1 MYNSLLFDTRIQYNI
16 YTGTYLS
23 DTSLILL
30 GAGNSTRFTSNARK
44 QWLYT
49 GDIPLWLHVAEH
61 FGNVTDFTQIII
73 VSSTEDI
80 RLMKSFADYTYVEGG
95 DSRQASLSNAL
106 QHVTSKYVL
115 VSDIARCCVP
125 GDMIARILTAKDK
138 GSCIVPVLPV
148 TDTLYLD
155 DSPIDREQV
164 KIIQTPQLS
173 VTKTLKEAL
182 RTEQLFT
189 DDSSAVASMGEKVH
203 FVEGS
208 VHAHKL
214 TTIADLEKLSCIKA
228 PSSKT
233 LTGFGLDIHPFEK
246 NKEMFLCGVK
256 IDVDYGFKAHSDGD
270 VAIHALIDALLGAA
284 GMGDIG
290 ELYPDT
296 DESYAGV
303 DSKKLLTDTVNKLKT
318 HGYEIGNIDLTI
330 LAQAPKILPYKEEMR
345 QTVASLL
352 GIRQNFINIKA
363 TTAEKLGFVGRKEGV
378 TVHAVANL
386 TYFNWKNL

>member
-1 MYNSLLFDTRIQYNI
+1 M
-16 YTGTYLS
+16 S
-23 DTSLILL
+23 DTTLILL
-30 GAGNSTRFTSNARK
+30 GAGNSTRFESNVKK
-44 QWLYT
+44 QWLYS
-49 GDIPLWLHVAEH
+49 GDVPLWLHVAEH
-61 FGNVTDFTQIII
+61 FDNIADFTQIII
-73 VSSTEDI
+73 VSSVEDI
-80 RLMKSFADYTYVEGG
+80 ILMQSFADYCYIEGG
-95 DSRQASLSNAL
+95 TSRQASLNNAL
-106 QHVTSKYVL
+106 QHVTSEYVL

-125 GDMIARILTAKDK
+125 QDMIERILAVKDK
-138 GSCIVPVLPV
+138 GSCIVPALPV
-148 TDTLYLD
+148 TDTLYLGG
-155 DSPIDREQV
+155 SPIDREQA

-173 VTKTLKEAL
+173 VTKTLKKAL
-182 RTEQLFT
+182 QTEQLFT

-208 VHAHKL
+208 VQAHKL
-214 TTIADLEKLSCIKA
+214 TTIADLKKLSCIQA
-228 PSSKT
+228 PSAKT
-233 LTGFGLDIHPFEK
+233 FTGFGLDIHPFEE

-303 DSKKLLTDTVNKLKT
+303 DSKKLLTDTVNKIKR
-318 HGYEIGNIDLTI
+318 HGYKIGNVDLTI

-345 QTVASLL
+345 KTLASLL
-352 GIRQNFINIKA
+352 GIRQNFVNIKA

-386 TYFNWKNL
+386 TYFNWKNLMNGKNI

>member
-1 MYNSLLFDTRIQYNI
+1 M
-16 YTGTYLS
+16 S
-23 DTSLILL
+23 DITLILL
-30 GAGNSTRFTSNARK
+30 GAGSSTRFESNVKK

-49 GDIPLWLHVAEH
+49 GDIPLWLQVAEH
-61 FGNVTDFTQIII
+61 FGKAADFTQIII
-73 VSSTEDI
+73 VSSAEDI
-80 RLMKSFADYTYVEGG
+80 TLMQSFADYNYVKGG
-95 DSRQASLSNAL
+95 ASRQDSLSNAL
-106 QHVTSKYVL
+106 QHVTSEYVL
-115 VSDIARCCVP
+115 VSDIARSCVP
-125 GDMIARILTAKDK
+125 QDMIERILAAKEK

-148 TDTLYLD
+148 TDTLYLG

-173 VTKTLKEAL
+173 VTKTLKKSL
-182 RTEQLFT
+182 LTEQIFT

-214 TTIADLEKLSCIKA
+214 TTIADLEKLFCIQE
-228 PSSKT
+228 PSTKT

-246 NKEMFLCGVK
+246 DKEMFLCGVK

-303 DSKKLLTDTVNKLKT
+303 DSKKLLADTVTKLKT
-318 HGYEIGNIDLTI
+318 HGFEIGNVDLTI

-345 QTVASLL
+345 QTLASLL
-352 GIRQNFINIKA
+352 GIRQNFVNIKA

-386 TYFNWKNL
+386 TYFNWKNLMNGKNI

>member
-1 MYNSLLFDTRIQYNI
+1 M
-16 YTGTYLS
+16 S
-23 DTSLILL
+23 DTTLILL
-30 GAGNSTRFTSNARK
+30 GAGNSTRFQSNVKK

-49 GDIPLWLHVAEH
+49 GEIPLWLHVAEH
-61 FGNVTDFTQIII
+61 FDKISNFDKIII
-73 VSSTEDI
+73 VSSCEDI
-80 RLMKSFADYTYVEGG
+80 TLMKNFAPFTYVEGG
-95 DSRQASLSNAL
+95 SSRQTSLINAL
-106 QHVTSKYVL
+106 QYVTSKYVL

-125 GDMIARILTAKDK
+125 EDMVERILAAKSK
-138 GSCIVPVLPV
+138 GSCIVPTLSV
-148 TDTLYLD
+148 TDTLYLGNT
-155 DSPIDREQV
+155 PIDREQA

-173 VTKTLKEAL
+173 ITKTLEKALAEAL
-182 RTEQLFT
+182 RTEQIFT
-189 DDSSAVASMGEKVH
+189 DDSSAVAYLGEKIH

-214 TTIADLEKLSCIKA
+214 TTTADLEKLSCIKA
-228 PSSKT
+228 PSAKT
-233 LTGFGLDIHPFEK
+233 LTGFGLDIHPFEE

-296 DESYAGV
+296 DKNYAGV

-318 HGYEIGNIDLTI
+318 HGYEIGNVDLTI
-330 LAQAPKILPYKEEMR
+330 LAQAPKILPYKEEMCK
-345 QTVASLL
+345 TLASLL
-352 GIRQNFINIKA
+352 GIRQNFVNIKA
-363 TTAEKLGFVGRKEGV
+363 TTAEKLGFVGRKEGI

>member
-1 MYNSLLFDTRIQYNI
+1 MLLDT
-16 YTGTYLS
+16 T
-23 DTSLILL
+23 LILL
-30 GAGNSTRFTSNARK
+30 GAGNSTRFKSNVKK

-49 GDIPLWLHVAEH
+49 KDIPLWLYVSERFETIA
-61 FGNVTDFTQIII
+61 DFTQIII
-73 VSSTEDI
+73 VSSAEDI
-80 RLMKSFADYTYVEGG
+80 TLMKKFADYTYVEGG
-95 DSRQASLSNAL
+95 DSRQTSLSNAL
-106 QHVTSKYVL
+106 RHVTSDYVL

-125 GDMIARILTAKDK
+125 QDMIERILAAKK
-138 GSCIVPVLPV
+138 KASCIVPVLSV
-148 TDTLYLD
+148 ADTLYLD
-155 DSPIDREQV
+155 NSPIDREKV

-173 VTKTLKEAL
+173 VTKTLKKAL
-182 RTEQLFT
+182 ETEQLFT
-189 DDSSAVASMGEKVH
+189 DDSSAVASIGEKVH

-208 VHAHKL
+208 VEAHKL
-214 TTIADLEKLSCIKA
+214 TTIADLQKLSCIQA
-228 PSSKT
+228 PSART
-233 LTGFGLDIHPFEK
+233 LTGFGLDIHPFEE

-256 IDVDYGFKAHSDGD
+256 IDIDCGFKAHSDGD

-296 DESYAGV
+296 DESYAGI

-330 LAQAPKILPYKEEMR
+330 LAQAPKILPYKKEMR
-345 QTVASLL
+345 KTIASLL
-352 GIRQNFINIKA
+352 GIRQNFVNIKA

-386 TYFNWKNL
+386 TYFNWKHI

>member
-1 MYNSLLFDTRIQYNI
+1 MYNSLLFDTPYTLYVI
-16 YTGTYLS
+16 YRGIYLS
-23 DTSLILL
+23 DTTLILL
-30 GAGNSTRFTSNARK
+30 GAGNSTRFKSNVKK
-44 QWLYT
+44 QWLYS

-61 FGNVTDFTQIII
+61 FDKVTDFAQIII
-73 VSSTEDI
+73 VSSAEDI
-80 RLMKSFADYTYVEGG
+80 TLMKSFADYTYVEGG
-95 DSRQASLSNAL
+95 DSRQASLNNAL
-106 QHVTSKYVL
+106 QHVTSEYVL

-125 GDMIARILTAKDK
+125 KDMIERILAAKEK
-138 GSCIVPVLPV
+138 GSCIVPALPV
-148 TDTLYLD
+148 TDTLYLG

-173 VTKTLKEAL
+173 VTKTLKKAL
-182 RTEQLFT
+182 QTEQLFT
-189 DDSSAVASMGEKVH
+189 DDSSAVAYMGEKVH

-214 TTIADLEKLSCIKA
+214 TTIADLEKLSCIQS
-228 PSSKT
+228 PSTKT
-233 LTGFGLDIHPFEK
+233 LTGFGLDIHPFEE

-256 IDVDYGFKAHSDGD
+256 IDVNYGFKAHSDGD

-303 DSKKLLTDTVNKLKT
+303 DSKKLLADTVNKLKT
-318 HGYEIGNIDLTI
+318 HGYEIGNVDLTI

-345 QTVASLL
+345 KTLASLL
-352 GIRQNFINIKA
+352 GIRQNFVNIKA

-378 TVHAVANL
+378 TSKPLQLRNL
-386 TYFNWKNL
+386 AL